1 MEANCRAWI
10 GTLNLIWLNHQKLG
24 SDQTEL
30 WRGQLHTKRANKL
43 GFLRQRMKRSFW
55 FLFIYSHSPH
65 SGWCNAFHQCEHTCT
80 CCRLQEQNNPP

>member
-30 WRGQLHTKRANKL
+30 CYTQKGRTN
-43 GFLRQRMKRSFW
+43 
-55 FLFIYSHSPH
+55 
-65 SGWCNAFHQCEHTCT
+65 
-80 CCRLQEQNNPP
+80 